1 MSIRWQLEQLCAE
14 YDSVDD
20 FLHNLENRVLEESF
34 VEETALV
41 TPGTSASTLARA
53 VSMSRQL
60 SPAKG
65 SGASVGVL
73 HADDVVLSATV
84 PLRRGLSHN

>member
-65 SGASVGVL
+65 SGVL
-73 HADDVVLSATV
+73 HGDDVVLSATV